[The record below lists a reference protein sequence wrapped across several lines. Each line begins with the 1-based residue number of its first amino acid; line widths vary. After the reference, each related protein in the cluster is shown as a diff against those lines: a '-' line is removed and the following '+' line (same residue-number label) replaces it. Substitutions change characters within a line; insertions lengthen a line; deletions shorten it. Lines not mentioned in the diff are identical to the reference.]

1 MTQSDR
7 LQAFIARRNQG
18 HLEDAAMKGGLG
30 LAFSL
35 VTFGGFWWIAWLMF
49 GTYKQGWS
57 SPIPL
62 ALVALYLGVAT
73 WSAWRGVD
81 PHRDL
86 RPLTAGEADKRAL
99 EAAVAEFA
107 GVGGL
112 QGVGTREGVA
122 GCANWLIAGPKSV
135 LEALAAW
142 NKRVTLP
149 PDLIEESAALL
160 RQLPQPSEGAERA
173 AVVLLTLGLADAS
186 LDGEGELILETTRR
200 GREVVG
206 QD

>member
-1 MTQSDR
+1 
-7 LQAFIARRNQG
+7 
-18 HLEDAAMKGGLG
+18 MKGGLG
-30 LAFSL
+30 LAFSF

-81 PHRDL
+81 PTRDL

-112 QGVGTREGVA
+112 QGAGTREGVA

-135 LEALAAW
+135 LEGRAAW
-142 NKRVTLP
+142 KKRVSLP
-149 PDLIEESAALL
+149 SDLVEESAALL
-160 RQLPQPSEGAERA
+160 ELLPKPAAGAERA
-173 AVVLLTLGLADAS
+173 AVVLLTLGLADAT
-186 LDGEGELILETTRR
+186 LDAQGEVVLETTRR
-200 GREVVG
+200 GREVRG
-206 QD
+206 L